1 MKTMFYLVKPHQKMI
16 KLHKNVQIML
26 VLNLRTNLLTKRLRP
41 MRDLTLYSTKKI
53 INTNDFSS

>member
-1 MKTMFYLVKPHQKMI
+1 MFYLVKPHQKMI